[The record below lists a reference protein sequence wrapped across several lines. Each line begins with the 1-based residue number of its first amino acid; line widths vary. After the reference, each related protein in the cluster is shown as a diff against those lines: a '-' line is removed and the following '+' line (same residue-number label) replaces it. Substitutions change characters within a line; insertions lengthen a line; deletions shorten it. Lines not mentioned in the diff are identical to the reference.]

1 MWLLILEAAAA
12 FFLLAFIVWWTM
24 FSGRIE
30 DTGVEAE
37 PEPMPT
43 AGAATGMESPPV
55 MPAAP
60 VTPSAP
66 DTPAVATASTVSPPQ
81 P

>member
-24 FSGRIE
+24 FSGRIQDN
-30 DTGVEAE
+30 DTDAEPEPDHE

-43 AGAATGMESPPV
+43 AGMATGMESAPV
-55 MPAAP
+55 APAASAVAKTSP
-60 VTPSAP
+60 VTP
-66 DTPAVATASTVSPPQ
+66 PQ